1 MISHKSIQQIIVN
14 DTYRSTHKILIT
26 HNLQESSIRDFV
38 MTIPDQ
44 YSVRGQNI
52 ECSNAVKLFT

>member
-1 MISHKSIQQIIVN
+1 M
-14 DTYRSTHKILIT
+14 THIEVRIKFLIT

-38 MTIPDQ
+38 MNIPHQ

>member
-1 MISHKSIQQIIVN
+1 MHN
-14 DTYRSTHKILIT
+14 ILIT
-26 HNLQESSIRDFV
+26 HNLQESSIWDFV

-52 ECSNAVKLFT
+52 EYTNAVKLFT